1 VLVVVLLDEFAAPV
15 DWHTV
20 SASRSGSS
28 TAPLLIIV
36 THNPNLAV
44 VCDAEQVVC
53 ASLDKAAN
61 YRMEYLSGSN
71 LTYVRAV

>member
-1 VLVVVLLDEFAAPV
+1 MLVVVLLDEFAAPV

-36 THNPNLAV
+36 ADLNRYQIFMIEPVLG
-44 VCDAEQVVC
+44 Q
-53 ASLDKAAN
+53 LDESN
-61 YRMEYLSGSN
+61 YQNMS
-71 LTYVRAV
+71 